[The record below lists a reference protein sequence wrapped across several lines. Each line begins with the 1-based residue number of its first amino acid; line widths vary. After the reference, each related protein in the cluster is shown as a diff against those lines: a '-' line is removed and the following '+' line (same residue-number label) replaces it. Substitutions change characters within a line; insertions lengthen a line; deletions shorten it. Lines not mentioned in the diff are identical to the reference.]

1 MYMRIILVWILG
13 LTATLTLAQQLNN
26 PFDFKYGD
34 SIQLVTVDSFWFKG
48 MYVNQN
54 DSMLILHKPYSDNF
68 TVLKREIAYIKV
80 NGQKLHKVSNG
91 QLYPEPTDITTTP
104 KDTTTPVSPRRAA
117 LPTSPNKPRLSVIYP
132 NGVSKEEE
140 IRQKIKAPSNDI
152 SDLYTGNY
160 FFSGSAIQLPKGEGY
175 YKGYYALFHTVNYSF
190 TDYFSLGAGTEL
202 YTLLTGLPMVMLQG
216 KLTTR
221 LGDNTYIGGS
231 YMFFKI
237 FTPLSNSTP
246 IEPIH
251 ITTGIFTIGSTNA
264 NISFN
269 AGARVGSLVQPTLA
283 ISGYYEPSED
293 VALISEN
300 ILIPID
306 QNTYYPLY
314 SLGVRWLSNYDVTWE
329 AALYSNK
336 EIFYSF
342 IGIPYTS
349 AIFKF

>member
-1 MYMRIILVWILG
+1 MYVRIILVWILG
-13 LTATLTLAQQLNN
+13 LTATLAFAQQNNN

-80 NGQKLHKVSNG
+80 NGQKLRKVSNG
-91 QLYPEPTDITTTP
+91 QLYPEPTVITTTP
-104 KDTTTPVSPRRAA
+104 KDTTTQATPRRAA
-117 LPTSPNKPRLSVIYP
+117 PPTSPNKPRLSVVYP
-132 NGVSKEEE
+132 NSVTKEEE

-190 TDYFSLGAGTEL
+190 TDYLSLGAGTEL

-221 LGDNTYIGGS
+221 VGDNTYIGGS

-237 FTPLSNSTP
+237 FTPLSNSAP
-246 IEPIH
+246 FEPVH

-314 SLGVRWLSNYDVTWE
+314 SFGVRWMSNYDVIWE

-336 EIFYSF
+336 ELFNSI

-349 AIFKF
+349 AMIKF